1 MYIYIQSNR
10 ISYLWAYYIFYF
22 SSTVIFHIG
31 GIQMNVSKISILVTV
46 FVIALSSLVYLSD
59 QISASETNE
68 YLDEEGGA
76 KYQVIDGKNPKALV
90 VGWDGI
96 HKDIKIK
103 TSVTVDGIEY
113 NVNKVK
119 STAFKGEG
127 ITSIELPDS
136 DSEIDIENNSFEGCT
151 ALTSVYFGTSVTV
164 IGNSL
169 FKGCTSLQ
177 SFTTSAASGIGTYA
191 FSGCI
196 KLTEVS
202 LKSNIKTISES
213 AFLRCSSLTTISL
226 PESVTTLGPSVFRE
240 CTALRTVNL
249 PENISTIS
257 STLFYEC
264 SSLESI
270 SIPGSV
276 QSFGLQAFYNCT
288 SLTSVTFNEGI
299 KSIQAK
305 ELFAGCAF
313 TEVSIPSTVEEMYVG
328 ETDGKNAKHEQW
340 PSVLES
346 INVDSNNPK
355 FKSVD
360 GVLYSKDGMTLYLC
374 PRAKVGSLETA
385 ANIGNMACWNSSLTS
400 VKLLDGCTSVAYSAF
415 SKSSIESIILPDT
428 LKEIGSYAF
437 SNCKSLKEIN
447 LPKNI
452 TKIEEGVFS
461 DCTELSITEIPSGI
475 VSIGAH
481 SFNGCTNVKL
491 TSLPDSLNTIGLYAF
506 NNTGIENIEI
516 GTVSSV
522 SVNKYSFGG
531 DKLKCVTLGK
541 VTPADNLTEADYRYL
556 FYGPNLE
563 KINTTSDFTLWSQK
577 GVLSIGSNGQLY
589 SCLPTASG
597 KITIPSEVSSIIGA
611 FRDCKKITEIEFESL
626 DTTVTINSGSIYHGS
641 FEGCIELT
649 SITLPNVIIAE
660 TESDTFNGCTN
671 LSSISIKT
679 IDRIPDRA
687 FYNTNLKDLSISD
700 YSNTKYVG
708 VRAFMGMDI
717 TSFDASGMNIEYE
730 AFKNCSKLTE
740 FKTDSKTLLKTGAL
754 ENTAIKKLTIYV
766 DSAVPITIS
775 YGTSNLS
782 GVASRLCYGCKD
794 LSEVEFIKGTSEKLN
809 VGESSFEGCT
819 SLVKISVPDTLSRI
833 WFENNAFKGSG
844 LTTLNLSSTEIYIRS
859 GCFYGCTNLKEVI
872 LDSEKKYNVSE
883 NVFYNCSALEKV
895 SIANAGRFYLSA
907 FYGCT
912 SLNTLKIGSTSLGTS
927 SEGHNFDPNGLSVKT
942 IDIGAYEG
950 KSESLLNLL
959 NYTSVENFI
968 CSEYN
973 NTYSVVG
980 GAVYILSDGAPVT
993 LLMCSKTVT
1002 ELTIPDSVKTIGE
1015 HAFDGCTALKKVK
1028 FPNSLETYSYSSV
1041 NLPKIYLIDGSEL
1054 SNENLETAKGHTF
1067 SIRDDVGKLFLE
1079 HTISFDAGDGSP
1091 VDPIVGPV
1099 SAVVTEPNAPVM
1111 TGYSFQYW
1119 TLNGE
1124 KYSFTTIPAENITLK
1139 AVWKVNQY
1147 TISFNSDGGS
1157 DISKITQDYGS
1168 SVTAPKGS
1176 VKTGYSF
1183 QYWTLNGE
1191 KYTFTTIPAE
1201 NITLKAVW
1209 KVNQYTIT
1217 FDTQGGSVIP
1227 SITQDYGTAITMPAD
1242 PIKDGYS
1249 FLKWDTI
1256 PAEIPAYNLLIKAIW
1271 VKNIVADTE
1280 SGAVTVDAED
1290 SNGFILTTDTK
1301 TVTVNIADNISIK
1314 VENAEGLTGLLVSSN
1329 VKAITNTSNK
1339 VGTAYKFIF
1348 TADSVQYNG
1357 KMLVTLPYVVVDGKQ
1372 PVVYYWD
1379 GTESQK
1385 MNVVSSTDTSV
1396 TFETFHNSEYIVASE
1411 EVSQNSDSGSIMWV
1425 VIVAIIVILVAS
1437 IFVIR
1442 YKKAA

>member
-1 MYIYIQSNR
+1 
-10 ISYLWAYYIFYF
+10 
-22 SSTVIFHIG
+22 
-31 GIQMNVSKISILVTV
+31 MNVSKILILATV
-46 FVIALSSLVYLSD
+46 FVIAVSGLVYLSD
-59 QISASETNE
+59 QISASENNE

-76 KYQVIDGKNPKALV
+76 KYQVIDGKTPKAIV
-90 VGWDGI
+90 IGWDRI

-103 TSVTVDGIEY
+103 TSVTVDGLEY
-113 NVNKVK
+113 KVKTVK

-127 ITSIELPDS
+127 ITSIVLPDS
-136 DSEIDIENNSFEGCT
+136 NSEINIENNAFEGCT
-151 ALTSVYFGTSVTV
+151 DLSSASFGTSVTE

-202 LKSNIKTISES
+202 LKSNVKTISES
-213 AFLRCSSLTTISL
+213 AFLGCSSLTTISL
-226 PESVTTLGPSVFRE
+226 PDSVTTLGPSVFRE
-240 CTALRTVNL
+240 CTALKTVNL
-249 PENISTIS
+249 PPNLSTIP
-257 STLFYEC
+257 STLFYGC
-264 SSLESI
+264 SALESI

-276 QSFGLQAFYNCT
+276 KSFGFQAFYNCT
-288 SLTSVTFNEGI
+288 SLKSVTFSEGI
-299 KSIQAK
+299 KSIQAR

-313 TEVSIPSTVEEMYVG
+313 TEVSIPSTVEELYV
-328 ETDGKNAKHEQW
+328 DGKNAKHEQW

-346 INVDSNNPK
+346 INVDPDNPN

-360 GVLYSKDGMTLYLC
+360 GVLYSKDGNTLYLC
-374 PRAKVGSLETA
+374 PRSKVGSLETT

-400 VKLLDGCTSVAYSAF
+400 VKLLEGCISVADSAF
-415 SKSSIESIILPDT
+415 SRSSIESIILPNT
-428 LKEIGSYAF
+428 LEEIGSSAFSGCKFLKEI
-437 SNCKSLKEIN
+437 E
-447 LPKNI
+447 LPKTL
-452 TKIEEGVFS
+452 TKIEDNVFS
-461 DCTELSITEIPSGI
+461 DCTKLSMTEIPSGI
-475 VSIGAH
+475 RSVGAH
-481 SFNGCTNVKL
+481 SFDGCTNVKL
-491 TSLPDSLNTIGLYAF
+491 TALPDSLIAIGEFAF
-506 NNTGIENIEI
+506 NNTGIEKIEI
-516 GTVSSV
+516 GSVSSV
-522 SVNKYSFGG
+522 SVDRYAFGG
-531 DKLKCVTLGK
+531 DKLKSVTLGK
-541 VTPADNLTEADYRYL
+541 VVPVDNLTEADYRYM

-563 KINTTSDFTLWSQK
+563 AISTTSDFTLWSQK
-577 GVLSIGSNGQLY
+577 GVLSIGPNGQLY

-597 KITIPSEVSSIIGA
+597 KITIPSNVSSIFGA
-611 FRDCKKITEIEFESL
+611 FRDCTKITEIEFESSNS
-626 DTTVTINSGSIYHGS
+626 TVTINSGSIYHGS
-641 FEGCIELT
+641 FEGCTELT
-649 SITLPNVIIAE
+649 SVNLPNVIIAE

-671 LSSISIKT
+671 LSSVLIKT

-687 FYNTNLKDLSISD
+687 FSNTKLTDLVISD
-700 YSNTKYVG
+700 YSNIKYVG
-708 VRAFMGMDI
+708 IRALMGMNI
-717 TSFDASGMNIEYE
+717 TSFDASGVDVGYE

-740 FKTDSKTLLKTGAL
+740 FKTDSKTTLRTGAL
-754 ENTAIKKLTIYV
+754 ENTAIKKLTIYI
-766 DSAVPITIS
+766 DSAVKLEIS
-775 YGTSNLS
+775 GGSSTLS
-782 GVASRLCYGCKD
+782 GVASRLCYGCSE
-794 LSEVEFIKGTSEKLN
+794 LSEVTFVKNSSTRLII
-809 VGESSFEGCT
+809 GESTFEGCT
-819 SLVKISVPDTLSRI
+819 SLKTISVPEDLSRVYLAYKAFSNSGLI
-833 WFENNAFKGSG
+833 SLDIATSSCFFNPSSFENCKDLNAVNITSVSSMGIYNGVFRNCTS
-844 LTTLNLSSTEIYIRS
+844 LNSVSISNLSS
-859 GCFYGCTNLKEVI
+859 
-872 LDSEKKYNVSE
+872 LD
-883 NVFYNCSALEKV
+883 
-895 SIANAGRFYLSA
+895 LSA

-912 SLNTLKIGSTSLGTS
+912 SLKTLKLGTGTLS
-927 SEGHNFDPNGLSVKT
+927 PLPTDSINFDANGLSVET
-942 IDIGAYEG
+942 IDIGKFSG
-950 KSESLLNLL
+950 SNDVLINLL
-959 NYTSVENFI
+959 NYSSIKNFI
-968 CSEYN
+968 CSESNEIYAV
-973 NTYSVVG
+973 SD
-980 GAVYILSDGAPVT
+980 GAVYLLSGNVPVT

-1002 ELTIPDSVKTIGE
+1002 ELIIPETVKTIGE

-1028 FPNSLETYSYSSV
+1028 FPNSLENYSYSSA
-1041 NLPKIYLIDGSEL
+1041 NLPKIYLTDGSEL
-1054 SNENLETAKGHTF
+1054 SNEDIEVAKGHTF

-1079 HTISFDAGDGSP
+1079 YKISFDAGDGSP

-1099 SAVVTEPNAPVM
+1099 SAVVTEPNAPIM

-1124 KYSFTTIPAENITLK
+1124 KYTFTTMPAENITLK

-1157 DISKITQDYGS
+1157 DITKITQDYGS
-1168 SVTAPKGS
+1168 SVTAPKGP

-1191 KYTFTTIPAE
+1191 KYTFTTMPAE

-1242 PIKDGYS
+1242 PIKDDYT

-1256 PAEIPAYNLLIKAIW
+1256 PAEIPAYNLHIKAIW

-1280 SGAVTVDAED
+1280 SGAATVGAAD
-1290 SNGFILTTDTK
+1290 SNGFILATDTK

-1314 VENAEGLTGLLVSSN
+1314 VENAEGLTGLLVSSD

-1339 VGTAYKFIF
+1339 VGTAYEFIF

-1372 PVVYYWD
+1372 PVVYYWN